1 MTRGILHNARGK
13 ERDSLLCFEN
23 AVLIGF
29 VHVFESA
36 AALLNQWEAVQ
47 VAVLKQY
54 NVTLRD
60 AGEKAWN
67 VYSIPD

>member
-1 MTRGILHNARGK
+1 MDISHQVEIVLRDAGYTTQRARQGTRFVI
-13 ERDSLLCFEN
+13 CFEN

-54 NVTLRD
+54 KRRT
-60 AGEKAWN
+60 
-67 VYSIPD
+67 S